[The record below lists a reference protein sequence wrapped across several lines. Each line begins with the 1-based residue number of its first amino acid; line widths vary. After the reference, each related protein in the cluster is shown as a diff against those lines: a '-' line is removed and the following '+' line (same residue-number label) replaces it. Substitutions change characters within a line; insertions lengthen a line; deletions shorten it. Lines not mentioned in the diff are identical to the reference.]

1 MISDNQ
7 RWKVCEEQSVNNTE
21 VETQKKAKQRSICNW
36 NTN

>member
-7 RWKVCEEQSVNNTE
+7 PWKVCEEQSVNTE